1 MKKWIFSVI
10 ALFLFY
16 GCGTSINLSE
26 YRKIP
31 ISKSPLAPSKQE
43 LKREKIPNVLIQEF
57 DDTSSEVAIKASLSK
72 NLPKMLENRLAESK
86 LVHILHRNKKFSLKE
101 EIKAKELAV
110 ETGTDVGQ
118 ADYIING
125 YITNAYFT
133 SNYVDSKIYTVITL
147 VTLPPKYE
155 YKACV
160 SGAIEILEL
169 PDMKV
174 AKIIRFEGCAT
185 DSENFSVF
193 KKPKTQDNG
202 LVVKA
207 GENGIDSASYE
218 IKNFF
223 AIKDKGYI
231 FEMRKNKDGDSIIRT
246 TFGKKQGAEEGLKVD
261 IFKLQKHTNPL
272 TEETSID
279 EVKIGEG
286 VISNQ
291 IENSSSWVIVKELE
305 SNSKIEIGDFVKP
318 HYKESLISRTL
329 KMAGRI

>member
-1 MKKWIFSVI
+1 MKKWIFSVV

-57 DDTSSEVAIKASLSK
+57 DNTTSKVARRASLDK
-72 NLPKMLENRLAESK
+72 NLPKVLENRLAESK
-86 LVHILHRNKKFSLKE
+86 LVHILNRDKKFSLRE
-101 EIKAKELAV
+101 EIKAKELAM

-125 YITNAYFT
+125 YITNASFT
-133 SNYVDSKIYTVITL
+133 NNYVEGKTYTVGDKTI
-147 VTLPPKYE
+147 TLPPKYE
-155 YKACV
+155 YRACV
-160 SGAIEILEL
+160 SGVVKILEL

-174 AKIIRFEGCAT
+174 ADTTQFEGCAT
-185 DSENFSVF
+185 DSENLTIF
-193 KKPKTQDNG
+193 KKPKIQDNG
-202 LVVKA
+202 LVIEA

-223 AIKDKGYI
+223 AIRGYI
-231 FEMRKNKDGDSIIRT
+231 FEMRKNKDGDTILNT
-246 TFGKKQGAEEGLKVD
+246 TLGKSRGAEEGLKVD